1 MLGGNQQTG
10 QGEQEHQP
18 LGTGRGGSGWKHSGQ
33 AGPRLGRSHLVP
45 RRASRGGGRDMYQV
59 RHYLRKL
66 KALVHTAFRCL
77 ESAFSADT
85 QLT

>member
-10 QGEQEHQP
+10 QGAWEHQP
-18 LGTGRGGSGWKHSGQ
+18 LGTGRDGGSGWKHSGQ

-59 RHYLRKL
+59 RHYLRNL
-66 KALVHTAFRCL
+66 QPLVHT
-77 ESAFSADT
+77 AFSADT